1 MKRTYL
7 LSAAVALVAFGM
19 TACGG
24 STEET
29 TEEGPVT
36 YTLDADATTLGWKGD
51 YEADGHSH
59 NGTIKISEGTVV
71 YNGDEFES
79 GDFSVD
85 MSTIADEDLPSP
97 DKDTLNSHLSG
108 PYFFNAA
115 QFPATKVTIKSVS
128 DKDIKA
134 SINVLGKDM
143 DVTIPVKIKKT
154 AEKITA
160 KGTFSIDFAD
170 LKMGG
175 MQPMDPK
182 MPKNY
187 VKSAITFDLNLVLNA
202 EEAPAAE

>member
-36 YTLDADATTLGWKGD
+36 YTLDAEATTLGWKGD
-51 YEADGHSH
+51 HTDGHGH
-59 NGTIKISEGTVV
+59 TGTIKISEGTVV

-85 MSTIADEDLPSP
+85 MSTISDNDLPSP

-108 PYFFNAA
+108 PYFFNTAK
-115 QFPATKVTIKSVS
+115 FPATKVTIKSVS

-143 DVTIPVKIKKT
+143 DVTIPVKMKKT
-154 AEKITA
+154 ADKLTA
-160 KGTFSIDFAD
+160 KGTFTIDFTD

-175 MQPMDPK
+175 TQPGMNPADPTAHT
-182 MPKNY
+182 NST
-187 VKSAITFDLNLVLNA
+187 VTFDLNLVLNA